1 MKTTISIFLILLLI
15 SLCSAQVKSELI
27 TYKDGDLELEGY
39 LAYDKILKSV
49 RGGVLIVHNANGRN
63 KFIQERADELAKIGY
78 VAFALDLFGKGV
90 VPKDEEEEEELTAQ
104 FLGENRQLLRE
115 RARVGLDILSQ
126 QSKVDINRLAAIGY
140 GFGGMTVL
148 ELARS
153 GEPFTAAIN
162 YFGALSTPTPEDAG
176 NIKGA
181 VLVLLGSEDPLVPKD
196 EIEAFRSEMQNS
208 NVDWQMNIYGGAYH
222 GFTRYEFGFDP
233 SSGKAYNYNADK
245 RSWEAVKSLLHEKL
259 K

>member
-90 VPKDEEEEEELTAQ
+90 VPKDEEEEEIPKIAVVGRPNVGKSSLINALLPDSAVAVGELSEIGKGSHTTTAK
-104 FLGENRQLLRE
+104 FITKFSRT
-115 RARVGLDILSQ
+115 
-126 QSKVDINRLAAIGY
+126 
-140 GFGGMTVL
+140 F
-148 ELARS
+148 
-153 GEPFTAAIN
+153 
-162 YFGALSTPTPEDAG
+162 
-176 NIKGA
+176 
-181 VLVLLGSEDPLVPKD
+181 
-196 EIEAFRSEMQNS
+196 
-208 NVDWQMNIYGGAYH
+208 
-222 GFTRYEFGFDP
+222 
-233 SSGKAYNYNADK
+233 
-245 RSWEAVKSLLHEKL
+245 
-259 K
+259 